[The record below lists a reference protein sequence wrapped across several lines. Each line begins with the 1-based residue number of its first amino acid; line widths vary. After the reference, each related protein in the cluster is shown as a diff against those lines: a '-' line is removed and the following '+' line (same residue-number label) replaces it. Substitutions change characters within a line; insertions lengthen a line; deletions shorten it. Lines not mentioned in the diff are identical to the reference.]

1 MPMPVKPWSRSM
13 GSRLCQVRMRWLAE
27 LSCELKMVEKRV
39 IMLSGRKGMMSGIA
53 TKPMGM
59 SRLST

>member
-13 GSRLCQVRMRWLAE
+13 GRRLCQVRIRWLAE
-27 LSCELKMVEKRV
+27 LSCELKMVERRV
-39 IMLSGRKGMMSGIA
+39 IILSGRKGMTRGIA

>member
-1 MPMPVKPWSRSM
+1 M